1 MSAHL
6 SYSANSPWNTIV
18 EGPEHRTVAS
28 YESPVIKDKMKPSS
42 SLQAFLAKQDRGM
55 TKSKCRKNQTVFSQ
69 GDLADAVFYIQQ
81 GKVKK
86 TVVSERGKEVVLA
99 LLKTGDFFGE
109 RCLTGQ
115 PRRMA
120 TVTAMSESVIMR
132 LDKACMLRML
142 REPAFCEKF
151 ISHLLARNIRIED
164 DLVDQL
170 FNSSEKR
177 LARLLL
183 RLANFGKQTRP
194 EPVVTDINQEMLAE
208 MVGTTRSRVSYFMNK
223 FRRAHFIDYGGHQ
236 IEVHRSLW
244 KAVLHH

>member
-1 MSAHL
+1 MSAHF
-6 SYSANSPWNTIV
+6 SYGANSPWNTIV
-18 EGPEHRTVAS
+18 ESPKHRTAAS
-28 YESPVIKDKMKPSS
+28 YWSSVIRDKVKPSS
-42 SLQAFLAKQDRGM
+42 GLPALLAKQDHGM
-55 TKSKCRKNQTVFSQ
+55 TKLKYRKNQTVFSQ
-69 GDLADAVFYIQQ
+69 GDLADAVLYVLQ

-86 TVVSERGKEVVLA
+86 TVVSEQGKEVVLA
-99 LLKTGDFFGE
+99 LLETGDFFGE

-132 LDKACMLRML
+132 LEKACVLRML
-142 REPAFCEKF
+142 SEPAFCEKF
-151 ISHLLARNIRIED
+151 ISHLLARNSRIEE

-170 FNSSEKR
+170 FNSSETR

-183 RLANFGKQTRP
+183 RLANFGKQTKP
-194 EPVVTDINQEMLAE
+194 EPVVEDMNQEMLAE

-223 FRRAHFIDYGGHQ
+223 FRRAGFIDYGGHQ
-236 IEVHRSLW
+236 IEVHRSLR